1 MTNITI
7 VSLRTATILQPPVIA
22 LLKQILIYL
31 QINRGFFHPSICE
44 YFFLYSALNYTCV
57 LTRCGINF

>member
-1 MTNITI
+1 MANITI
-7 VSLRTATILQPPVIA
+7 VSTDTATSAAPVTA

-31 QINRGFFHPSICE
+31 QINRGFFHPSIRE
-44 YFFLYSALNYTCV
+44 YFFLYSALNYTCM